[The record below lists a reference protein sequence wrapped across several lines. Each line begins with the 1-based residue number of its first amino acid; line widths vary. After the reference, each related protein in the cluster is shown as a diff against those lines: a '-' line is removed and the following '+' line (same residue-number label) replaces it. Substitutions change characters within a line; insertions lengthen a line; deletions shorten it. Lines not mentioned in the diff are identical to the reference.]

1 MLGSHELFHKELLPP
16 GVKQAASAVG
26 RKIESRAID
35 SFLDLNDG
43 DYVVHVA
50 QGIARFRGMRT
61 LEKGTVGGNDDGGLF
76 RDSQPSTHSAGL
88 EEFLILEFRDGVLLY
103 VPATRIDLI
112 QRYIGGAQGEPK
124 LSKLGGASW
133 GRQKDKISEAVMDMA
148 AEMIQIQA
156 VRAAIPGH
164 AYPADSDWQ
173 REFEGAFPYQETPD
187 QLTAIAEIR
196 ADLEKPKPMDRLL
209 CGDVG
214 YGKTEVAIRAAF
226 KAIDNGKQ
234 VAILVPTT
242 VLAEQHYK
250 TIQQRLAEYPF
261 RVEVLN
267 RFKTAAKQKE
277 TIFKKS
283 ESAFIQGLLWLEL

>member
-1 MLGSHELFHKELLPP
+1 MWTAGGST
-16 GVKQAASAVG
+16 A
-26 RKIESRAID
+26 
-35 SFLDLNDG
+35 N
-43 DYVVHVA
+43 
-50 QGIARFRGMRT
+50 
-61 LEKGTVGGNDDGGLF
+61 
-76 RDSQPSTHSAGL
+76 AGL

-112 QRYIGGAQGEPK
+112 QRYVGGAQAEPS
-124 LSKLGGASW
+124 LSKLGGTSW

-164 AYPADSDWQ
+164 PYPPDSDWQ

-214 YGKTEVAIRAAF
+214 YGKTEVAVRAAF
-226 KAIDNGKQ
+226 KVIDNGRQ

-250 TIQQRLAEYPF
+250 TIQQRPRGVPVPRRVPQPLQERRQAEGDDP
-261 RVEVLN
+261 RPEGRHHRHRRRHAPPREPGGEVQGP
-267 RFKTAAKQKE
+267 RPRRHRRGAALRRRGQRE
-277 TIFKKS
+277 TPQAS
-283 ESAFIQGLLWLEL
+283 PH